1 MGLLKAV
8 LDDRTAI
15 HRWASYG
22 LTAALILAAAWVTPG
37 REGLPQSAGTLVVVF
52 ILFYT
57 LLTRRILET
66 LLFATVLGIALA
78 NGTQFVE
85 AFQKQLF
92 KTMAGEDFI
101 WIVLM
106 CCFLNVFNQFLNKT
120 GSLHAFSRLIRSKVH
135 SRDQLNMATWFLQF
149 PLFFD
154 DYMTLAVG
162 GSIMAPMYDEMKA
175 PREEGAFLIHSLAE
189 PLRALFPIT
198 SWAAFLGGCFIS
210 TGLVAEGE
218 GMMAFIRSIPFMFYP
233 MIALA
238 GTFLFAAGVLPKWGF
253 SKAPSLDHYIER
265 EQQEESREGRKEGT
279 LADFFLPILL
289 LLLMAGYFDFDI
301 VPAMLLVLPLTAGYY
316 LLRDIMGAA
325 DVEECL
331 VTGFADFMSI
341 IILFCASYMLNDVL
355 MALGYIDYL
364 ADVVKQFVHP
374 PLLAFLVFVIF
385 CLSECIMSLNWGLL
399 LITFPILLPV
409 ASAIGANPYLVG
421 AAIISAG
428 CFGCNMCYICDYTML
443 TASVFG
449 LKPGYH
455 ASTCV
460 PYSVV
465 FALCAAAL
473 YLLAGFVV

>member
-1 MGLLKAV
+1 MGFLKTIM
-8 LDDRTAI
+8 DDKTAA

-22 LTAALILAAAWVTPG
+22 LTAALILAAAWLTPG
-37 REGLPQSAGTLVVVF
+37 KDMLDQSVGTLVILF
-52 ILFYT
+52 ILCYT

-66 LLFATVLGIALA
+66 LLFATVLGIALISGK
-78 NGTQFVE
+78 NFVE
-85 AFQKQLF
+85 AFRVQLF

-106 CCFLNVFNQFLNKT
+106 CCFLNVFNKFLNKT
-120 GSLHAFSRLIRSKVH
+120 GSLHAFSRLIKSRVKSK
-135 SRDQLNMATWFLQF
+135 DQLNMATWLLQF

-154 DYMTLAVG
+154 DYMTLAIG
-162 GSIMAPMYDEMKA
+162 GSIMAPMYDEMDV

-218 GMMAFIRSIPFMFYP
+218 GMMAFVKAIPFTFYP
-233 MIALA
+233 MIAIV
-238 GTFLFAAGVLPKWGF
+238 GTFLFAAGFLPKWGF
-253 SKAPSLDHYIER
+253 SKEPSKENYTALENM
-265 EQQEESREGRKEGT
+265 EESSEGRKEGT
-279 LADFFLPILL
+279 LLNFFLPIVFLL
-289 LLLMAGYFDFDI
+289 GTAYYFDFDT
-301 VPAMLLVLPLTAGYY
+301 VPAMLLVLPVTAGYY
-316 LLRDIMGAA
+316 LLRNIMQAPDI
-325 DVEECL
+325 EECL

-355 MALGYIDYL
+355 VDLGYIDYL
-364 ADVVKQFVHP
+364 ADVVKQFVNP
-374 PLLAFLVFVIF
+374 QLLAFLVFVIF
-385 CLSECIMSLNWGLL
+385 CVSECIMSLNWGLL

-409 ASAIGANPYLVG
+409 AVAIGANPYLVG

-443 TASVFG
+443 TSSVFG

-455 ASTCV
+455 ASTCM
-460 PYSVV
+460 PYSVI
-465 FALCAAAL
+465 FALLTAGL